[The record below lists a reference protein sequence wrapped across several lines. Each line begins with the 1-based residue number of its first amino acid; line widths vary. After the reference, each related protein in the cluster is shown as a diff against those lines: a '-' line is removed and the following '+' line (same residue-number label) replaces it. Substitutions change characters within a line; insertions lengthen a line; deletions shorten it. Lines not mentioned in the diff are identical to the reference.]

1 MPKLSFR
8 TKGEIC
14 IFFFIIGL
22 VSLSSPIVAFPTLP
36 NPDAWSE
43 NLNLTPEQVQSLKE
57 IKNRFRLEEVQIRKK
72 IMMKRMELRT
82 LTPEESRGEPGEE
95 LRRKIQ
101 ALLFQGRERS
111 LFYHQEALKVLTPEQ
126 QKKLPSDADLGFQCR
141 MGFGRGGMGMGRG
154 MGRGM
159 RGYGT
164 EHKTE

>member
-1 MPKLSFR
+1 MLKKIISFLFVMGLALGLS
-8 TKGEIC
+8 GVEVDC
-14 IFFFIIGL
+14 
-22 VSLSSPIVAFPTLP
+22 AFPDMGP
-36 NPDAWSE
+36 WSE

-111 LFYHQEALKVLTPEQ
+111 LYYHQEALKVLTPEQ

-154 MGRGM
+154 MGRGR
-159 RGYGT
+159 RGPGL
-164 EHKTE
+164 EDKIE